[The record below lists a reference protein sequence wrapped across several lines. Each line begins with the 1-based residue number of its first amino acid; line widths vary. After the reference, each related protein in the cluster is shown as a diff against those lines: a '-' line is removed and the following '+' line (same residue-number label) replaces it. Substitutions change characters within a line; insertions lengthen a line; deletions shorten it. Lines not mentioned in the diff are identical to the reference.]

1 MSFRAG
7 YVALAGRPNVGKST
21 LLNRLLGQKLA
32 ITSHKPQTTRHSIL
46 GINTLPEGQILYLDT
61 PGIHKRGDRAL
72 NRYLNRAAAGALSG
86 VDLVAMLVEAGRWTA
101 EDDLVL
107 ERVRESRR
115 PALVVVNKIDLVKP
129 RERLLPIL
137 DDLHK
142 RTGFEEIVPV
152 SARSGENC
160 DELERVILA
169 QLPEGEPFYPED
181 QLTDRSSRFLAAELI
196 REQLTRRYHK
206 ELPYALTV
214 EVEQF
219 SERPHLLCIGAVIW
233 VERPN
238 QKAILLGRGGQAMKE
253 TATAARQALEEF
265 FGRKV
270 YLQLWVKVRKSW
282 SSDRES
288 LARLGYVE

>member
-115 PALVVVNKIDLVKP
+115 PALLVVNKIDLVRP

-137 DDLHK
+137 DDLHR

-160 DELERVILA
+160 DELERVILSH
-169 QLPEGEPFYPED
+169 LPEGEPFYPED

-219 SERPHLLCIGAVIW
+219 SERPHLLRIGAVIW

-238 QKAILLGRGGQAMKE
+238 QKAILLGKGGQAMKE

-282 SSDRES
+282 SSDRGS

>member
-72 NRYLNRAAAGALSG
+72 NRYLNRAAAGTLSG

-115 PALVVVNKIDLVKP
+115 PALLVVNKIDLVKP

-196 REQLTRRYHK
+196 REQLTRRYHN

-219 SERPHLLCIGAVIW
+219 SERPHLLRIGAVIW

>member
-115 PALVVVNKIDLVKP
+115 PALLVVNKIDLVKP

-137 DDLHK
+137 DELHK

-219 SERPHLLCIGAVIW
+219 SERPHLLRIGAVIW

>member
-115 PALVVVNKIDLVKP
+115 PALLVVNKIDLVKP

-142 RTGFEEIVPV
+142 RTGFDEIVPI

-219 SERPHLLCIGAVIW
+219 SERPHLLRIGAVIW

>member
-219 SERPHLLCIGAVIW
+219 SERPHLLRIGAVIW

>member
-21 LLNRLLGQKLA
+21 LLNRLLGLKLA

-115 PALVVVNKIDLVKP
+115 PALLVVNKIDLVKP

-137 DDLHK
+137 DELHK

-219 SERPHLLCIGAVIW
+219 SERPHLLRIGAVIW

>member
-115 PALVVVNKIDLVKP
+115 PALLVVNKIDLVKP

-219 SERPHLLCIGAVIW
+219 SERPHLLRIGAVIW

-253 TATAARQALEEF
+253 TATAARQALEAF